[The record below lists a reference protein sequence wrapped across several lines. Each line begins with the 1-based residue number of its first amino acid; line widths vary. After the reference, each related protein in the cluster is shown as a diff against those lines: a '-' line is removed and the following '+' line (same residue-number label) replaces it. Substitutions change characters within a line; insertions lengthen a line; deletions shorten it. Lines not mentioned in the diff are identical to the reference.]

1 MAALLNSMATGLLLS
16 AAFVSGHANSRLG
29 ASPSY
34 QGFNNICPEQC
45 IVTGPNPSN
54 WSTYHDM
61 KQLAKC
67 DQPMFYGFN
76 MYDDVDD
83 ADSYHRIFACTAY
96 HNDWSENS
104 QAHVP
109 LSRPVKT
116 HKVTYEIG
124 WSSYSEGTES
134 EYRSLIRQMHD
145 YIAHGHVTPTRTA
158 MLYSRFGATSAGIYI
173 GNSLQSKDISDVALQ
188 SLIHDSHNFDGR
200 RDSLA
205 MQLCGPHY
213 DSQHVFGFMALG
225 NGTFRAIQSAF
236 ESWSNAE
243 CLDFEHSTNFTAST
257 HFTSPLLSS
266 IKPRN
271 NTTSTIQASSSPLPA
286 KSSAHQMRS
295 LLSSRGQCRTE
306 KVQVGDSCAAMATK
320 CDVSGSDFLKYNPAK
335 GFCSKLKPGQHV
347 CCSSGTVQQ
356 NRNLLSSRGECK
368 TEKVQQDD
376 SCAAI
381 ATRCGISGADFTK
394 YNSAKGLCSKLKP
407 GQHVCCSSGTLP
419 NFSPKPKKDGS
430 CATTT
435 VGDGESCSTIA
446 AANSLTEKDIDS
458 FNQKTWGWT
467 GCKNIFKDSVIC
479 ISKGSPPMPAEVS
492 DAKCGPQVPGTKPPN
507 DMSKLADL
515 NPCPLNACCNTF
527 GHCGTT
533 AEFCTDTNTGA
544 PGTAKVGTNGCISH
558 CGMGIVKGNA
568 PTEFRSI
575 GYYEGYQF
583 KRNCLYQ
590 DITQVDH
597 SKYTH
602 LHFGF
607 ADISSDYEISIND
620 KTTNY
625 QFHNFKYISGPKR
638 IVSFGGWDFSTQ
650 ASTYQILRQGTT
662 ALHRKKL
669 ATNIANFV
677 KDNNLDGVDIDWEYP
692 SAPDIPGVP
701 SGDKSEGANYLAFL
715 VVLKN
720 LLGDKS
726 VSIAAPGSYWYLK
739 GFPIAK
745 ISKVVDYIVF
755 MTYDLHGQW
764 DAGNPNAQP
773 GCDDGSCLRSH
784 VNMTETRESLS
795 LITKAGVD
803 SGKVVVGVSSYG
815 RSFRMADAD
824 CDGPL
829 CKFTG
834 GRLDSN
840 AEKADCTDTA
850 GYISN
855 AEINQLV
862 KHNSSRVNKH
872 YVDAHSN
879 SNIMVYDDTNWV
891 AYMGPEIRAQRHKM
905 YQALGM
911 GGTVNWATDLEQF
924 NDAPEGVD
932 SWDGLILQAKSGLIT
947 TRGAGSRSGNWTKIG
962 CDNEY
967 SKEKPFW
974 SPMTRWGQ
982 LSASDAWNDLISD
995 WKHYRDKTD
1004 EDDRDGFSA
1013 YIAYL
1018 IDATA
1023 GANCG
1028 KMEGNNG
1035 CIQPLTCSELKVE
1048 GNEKSGA
1055 AAELIWQSFVKIHQM
1070 YAEFKS
1076 ALVADAALVIDNT
1089 LPDLEN
1095 KFAPVPPKQDDS
1107 WLNTLLGLLAL
1118 GMPMVGGKFFD
1129 NVLADLPALAAKT
1142 PASRDHY
1149 KVVFNTILT
1158 SPVTIGTNMKASS
1171 TPDDWTI
1178 EKQAE
1183 FSKYMGQSLQ
1193 GWEVIFTHDLVNL
1206 FDGSD
1211 KSIERLSTMI
1221 SNGGMVEGIPEDIP
1235 YPDKTKRKD
1244 KGDDDNK
1251 KIEATKE
1258 EKESVEHGFLTAFWA
1273 YSIPAVWQASGHHP
1287 FIIDTGRSCDDKDGD
1302 KYTKDLKSACYEKRL
1317 YQLADPDGKSHPCS
1331 TECGVPGGCKCPDS
1345 AFSSPKGV
1353 DELDG
1358 KAWSGLKVDDIIIG
1372 SVKTYKQNGNEN
1384 GGGKADAT
1392 DSGTFDALRKM
1403 DVTTPGFMRLPV
1415 CSEALARKSW
1425 ENADKTD
1432 ATRKKEGFPC
1442 NNDNGKSYCTTS
1454 KTTYVEET
1462 TSGSPLIDD
1471 CLVIVKNIQGTTGS
1485 WIKPIERQY
1494 GILNFGT
1501 CTFGIEGKGRKGNVD
1516 EYVGAQD
1523 VVDIIRYTSKHWGH
1537 GTGKM
1542 QGKGVMQ
1549 CNGNI
1554 KQQEVHWAIYK
1565 K

>member
-1 MAALLNSMATGLLLS
+1 MAPLWKGIAGLLLS
-16 AAFVSGHANSRLG
+16 AVVVSGYSNSRLG

-34 QGFNNICPEQC
+34 QGFSNICPERC

-54 WSTYHDM
+54 WSSYHD
-61 KQLAKC
+61 LNRLGKC
-67 DQPMFYGFN
+67 DQPMLYSFN
-76 MYDDVDD
+76 LYDDVDD
-83 ADSYHRIFACTAY
+83 ADSRHSIFACTTY
-96 HNDWSENS
+96 GNDWSDNL

-109 LSRPVKT
+109 LSHPVKEHT
-116 HKVTYEIG
+116 VNYEIG
-124 WSSYSEGTES
+124 WSSYSPGTES
-134 EYRSLIRQMHD
+134 DYRSLIKQMRD
-145 YIAHGHVTPTRTA
+145 YVARGHISPSKTA
-158 MLYSRFGATSAGIYI
+158 MLYAQFGDTSVGVYI
-173 GNSLQSKDISDVALQ
+173 GNSLRSKDIGDVALQ
-188 SLIHDSHNFDGR
+188 SLIDDSHDFDGR

-213 DSQHVFGFMALG
+213 DSQHVFGFMALS

-236 ESWSNAE
+236 ESWSDAE

-257 HFTSPLLSS
+257 HFTSPMLSS
-266 IKPRN
+266 IKPGN
-271 NTTSTIQASSSPLPA
+271 ETTSSIQASGSPLAA
-286 KSSAHQMRS
+286 KSSTHEMRS

-320 CDVSGSDFLKYNPAK
+320 CGVSGSDFLKYNPTK
-335 GFCSKLKPGQHV
+335 GFCSKLTPGQNV

-356 NRNLLSSRGECK
+356 KRNLLSSRGECE
-368 TEKVQQDD
+368 TEKVQDGD

-394 YNSAKGLCSKLKP
+394 YNSAKGFCSKLKP

-419 NFSPKPKKDGS
+419 DFSPKPNKDGS

-446 AANSLTEKDIDS
+446 AANSLTLKDIDD

-479 ISKGSPPMPAEVS
+479 VSKGSPPMPAEVS
-492 DAKCGPQVPGTKPPN
+492 DAQCGPQVPGTKPPK

-558 CGMGIVKGNA
+558 CGMKIVKGNA

-583 KRNCLYQ
+583 KRDCLYQ
-590 DITQVDH
+590 DVMQVDP

-607 ADISSDYEISIND
+607 ADISRDYEISIND
-620 KTTNY
+620 KSTNY
-625 QFHNFKYISGPKR
+625 QFQNFKFISGPKR
-638 IVSFGGWDFSTQ
+638 IVGFGGWDFSTQ
-650 ASTYQILRQGTT
+650 ASTYQIFRQGTSPT
-662 ALHRKKL
+662 NRKKL

-701 SGDKSEGANYLAFL
+701 SGDKSEGTNFLAFL
-715 VVLKN
+715 VILKN

-739 GFPIAK
+739 GFPIEK

-764 DAGNPNAQP
+764 DAGNPNAQA

-784 VNMTETRESLS
+784 VNLTETRESLS

-815 RSFRMADAD
+815 RSFRMADPD

-834 GRLDSN
+834 SRLHSN
-840 AEKADCTDTA
+840 ADKAECTDTA

-855 AEINQLV
+855 AEINRLLN
-862 KHNSSRVNKH
+862 HNSSRVNKH
-872 YVDAHSN
+872 YIDTHSH
-879 SNIMVYDDTNWV
+879 SKIMVYDDTNWV
-891 AYMGPEIRAQRHKM
+891 AYMTPEIRAQRTKM
-905 YQALGM
+905 YQNLGM
-911 GGTVNWATDLEQF
+911 GGTVNWATDLEEF
-924 NDAPEGVD
+924 NDAPKEFGNWPD
-932 SWDGLILQAKSGLIT
+932 MILQMKSGIFT
-947 TRGAGSRSGNWTKIG
+947 PRGAGSRSGNWTEIG

-967 SKEKPFW
+967 SVETPFW
-974 SPMTRWGQ
+974 SPMTRWEQ
-982 LSASDAWNDLISD
+982 LGAKDAWSDLIADWRDYRGENDLGTRLS
-995 WKHYRDKTD
+995 
-1004 EDDRDGFSA
+1004 FSA
-1013 YIAYL
+1013 QISYYL
-1018 IDATA
+1018 GGPNNVECEEI
-1023 GANCG
+1023 GGVNNCMQTISCKG
-1028 KMEGNNG
+1028 FN
-1035 CIQPLTCSELKVE
+1035 VE
-1048 GNEKSGA
+1048 NSKSGA
-1055 AAELIWQSFVKIHQM
+1055 AAELIWASFVKIHQM

-1076 ALVADAALVIDNT
+1076 ALVANAALVIDNT

-1095 KFAPVPPKQDDS
+1095 KFAPVPPKSDDS
-1107 WLNTLLGLLAL
+1107 WLNTLLGLVAL
-1118 GMPMVGGKFFD
+1118 GVPLVGGKFFD
-1129 NVLADLPALAAKT
+1129 DVLKKIPAMTAK
-1142 PASRDHY
+1142 SGVSQDHY
-1149 KVVFNTILT
+1149 KGVMNALLT
-1158 SPVTIGTNMKASS
+1158 SPVTIGTNLKGSSDPKAW
-1171 TPDDWTI
+1171 TP
-1178 EKQAE
+1178 EKQDE

-1193 GWEVIFTHDLVNL
+1193 AWNHIFTQDLEDL

-1211 KSIERLSTMI
+1211 ESIERLTTMI
-1221 SNGGMVEGIPEDIP
+1221 EDGRMIDGIPEDIP

-1244 KGDDDNK
+1244 EDDKDDPK
-1251 KIEATKE
+1251 TEATE
-1258 EKESVEHGFLTAFWA
+1258 AEKKSVESSFLTAFWA

-1302 KYTKDLKSACYEKRL
+1302 KYTKGLKSACHGETLYE
-1317 YQLADPDGKSHPCS
+1317 LADPDGRSHPCS
-1331 TECGVPGGCKCPDS
+1331 YNCGIPGGCKCDDS

-1353 DELDG
+1353 KELDG
-1358 KAWSGLKVDDIIIG
+1358 DDWNGLTVKDIIVG

-1384 GGGKADAT
+1384 GGDIADPT
-1392 DSGTFDALRKM
+1392 DSGTFDALKEM
-1403 DVTTPGFMRLPV
+1403 DITTPGFMRLPV
-1415 CSEALARKSW
+1415 CTQAMARRSW
-1425 ENADKTD
+1425 ENADKAD
-1432 ATRKKEGFPC
+1432 ATRKKDNFPC
-1442 NNDNGKSYCTTS
+1442 NKDNGKSYCTTS
-1454 KTTYVEET
+1454 KSTYIEET

-1471 CLVIVKNIQGTTGS
+1471 CLVIVKNIEGTTGS
-1485 WIKPIERQY
+1485 WNRLIEIQY
-1494 GILNFGT
+1494 GIASYGT
-1501 CTFGIEGKGRKGNVD
+1501 CTFGIEGKGRHGNVNVD
-1516 EYVGAQD
+1516 VGAQD
-1523 VVDIIRYTSKHWGH
+1523 IVDIIRYTSKHWGH
-1537 GTGKM
+1537 GTDRM

-1549 CNGNI
+1549 CHGNI
-1554 KQQEVHWAIYK
+1554 KQQELHWSIYK

>member
-1 MAALLNSMATGLLLS
+1 MAPLLNGIAAGILLS
-16 AAFVSGHANSRLG
+16 AAVVSGQGNSRLG

-34 QGFNNICPEQC
+34 QGFNNICPERC

-54 WSTYHDM
+54 WSTYHHM
-61 KQLAKC
+61 KQLERC
-67 DQPMFYGFN
+67 DLPVFYGFN
-76 MYDDVDD
+76 LYDDVDD
-83 ADSYHRIFACTAY
+83 TDSYHRILACTAY
-96 HNDWSENS
+96 GHDWRENS
-104 QAHVP
+104 QAQLK
-109 LSRPVKT
+109 LSRPAKEY
-116 HKVTYEIG
+116 KVNYEIG

-134 EYRSLIRQMHD
+134 EYRSLIRQMRD
-145 YIAHGHVTPTRTA
+145 YIARGHINPSKTA

-173 GNSLQSKDISDVALQ
+173 GNSLQSKDISDIALE
-188 SLIHDSHNFDGR
+188 SLINDSHNFDGR

-213 DSQHVFGFMALG
+213 DSQHVFGFLALR

-243 CLDFEHSTNFTAST
+243 CLDFEQTTNFTASA
-257 HFTSPLLSS
+257 HFTSPMLSS
-266 IKPRN
+266 IKPG
-271 NTTSTIQASSSPLPA
+271 NTTTSSMKASGSPLPA
-286 KSSAHQMRS
+286 KSSTQQERN
-295 LLSSRGQCRTE
+295 LLFSRAECKTQ
-306 KVQVGDSCAAMATK
+306 KVQDGDSCAAIASR
-320 CDVSGSDFLKYNPAK
+320 CGISGADFTKYNSAK

-347 CCSSGTVQQ
+347 CCSSGT
-356 NRNLLSSRGECK
+356 
-368 TEKVQQDD
+368 
-376 SCAAI
+376 
-381 ATRCGISGADFTK
+381 
-394 YNSAKGLCSKLKP
+394 
-407 GQHVCCSSGTLP
+407 LP
-419 NFSPKPKKDGS
+419 DFSPKPNKDGS

-446 AANSLTEKDIDS
+446 AANGITEKDIDG

-479 ISKGSPPMPAEVS
+479 VSKGSPPMPAEVS
-492 DAKCGPQVPGTKPPN
+492 DAQCGPQVRGTKPPK
-507 DMSKLADL
+507 DMSTLADL

-544 PGTAKVGTNGCISH
+544 PGTAKAGTNGCISH
-558 CGMGIVKGNA
+558 CGMNIVKGNA
-568 PTEFRSI
+568 PSEFRSI

-583 KRNCLYQ
+583 KRDCLYQ
-590 DITQVDH
+590 DATQVDH

-607 ADISSDYEISIND
+607 ADISTDYEVSIND
-620 KTTNY
+620 KSTNY
-625 QFHNFKYISGPKR
+625 QFFNFKHISGPKR
-638 IVSFGGWDFSTQ
+638 IVSFGGWDFSTKE
-650 ASTYQILRQGTT
+650 STYQIFRQGTN
-662 ALHRKKL
+662 AANRKKL
-669 ATNIANFV
+669 ATNIAKFV
-677 KDNNLDGVDIDWEYP
+677 NDNNLDGVDIDWEYP
-692 SAPDIPGVP
+692 SAPDIPGTP
-701 SGDKSEGANYLAFL
+701 SGDKSEGDNYLAFL

-720 LLGDKS
+720 LLKGKS

-784 VNMTETRESLS
+784 VNMTETQQSLA

-815 RSFRMADAD
+815 RSFKMADAD
-824 CDGPL
+824 CDGPQ

-834 GRLDSN
+834 GRLNSN
-840 AEKADCTDTA
+840 ADKAECTDTA

-855 AEINQLV
+855 AEINQLLT
-862 KHNSSRVNKH
+862 HNSSRVNKH
-872 YVDAHSN
+872 YVDTHSN

-891 AYMGPEIRAQRHKM
+891 AYMSPEIRAQRAKM
-905 YQALGM
+905 YESLGM

-924 NDAPEGVD
+924 NDAPKEFD
-932 SWDGLILQAKSGLIT
+932 SWSGLILEAKSGVIT
-947 TRGAGSRSGNWTKIG
+947 PRGAGSRRGNWTKIG
-962 CDNEY
+962 CDSEY
-967 SKEKPFW
+967 YREIPYW
-974 SPMTRWGQ
+974 SPMTRWEKLG
-982 LSASDAWNDLISD
+982 AADAWSDIIAD
-995 WKHYRDKTD
+995 WKDYRAKSPKDVRDK
-1004 EDDRDGFSA
+1004 FSSQIL
-1013 YIAYL
+1013 YFL
-1018 IDATA
+1018 GNSD
-1023 GANCG
+1023 GANCHR
-1028 KMEGNNG
+1028 
-1035 CIQPLTCSELKVE
+1035 IQDDSNCVQTRSCSEFEVDTNDKT
-1048 GNEKSGA
+1048 GA
-1055 AAELIWQSFVKIHQM
+1055 AAVLIWNSFVAIHQM
-1070 YAEFKS
+1070 YSEFKS

-1095 KFAPVPPKQDDS
+1095 TFAPVPPEKDDS
-1107 WLNTLLGLLAL
+1107 WLNTILGLVAL
-1118 GMPMVGGKFFD
+1118 GVPTVGGKFFD
-1129 NVLADLPALAAKT
+1129 DVLTGIPAMAAKT
-1142 PASRDHY
+1142 DASRDHH
-1149 KVVFNTILT
+1149 KSALNAILT
-1158 SPVTIGTNMKASS
+1158 SPVTIATNLKGDSDV
-1171 TPDDWTI
+1171 DDWTP

-1183 FSKYMGQSLQ
+1183 FSKYMGQSLKA
-1193 GWEVIFTHDLVNL
+1193 WEYIFTTDLRDL

-1211 KSIERLSTMI
+1211 KSIERLTTMI
-1221 SNGGMVEGIPEDIP
+1221 ADGRLLDGVPEDIP
-1235 YPDKTKRKD
+1235 YPKKTKRKD
-1244 KGDDDNK
+1244 TET
-1251 KIEATKE
+1251 EATDAQK
-1258 EKESVEHGFLTAFWA
+1258 KSVEDSFLTTFWA

-1302 KYTKDLKSACYEKRL
+1302 KYTKGLKSACYENRL

-1331 TECGVPGGCKCPDS
+1331 TNCGLSGGCKCPDS

-1353 DELDG
+1353 EELDG

-1384 GGGKADAT
+1384 GGGKANPK
-1392 DSGTFDALRKM
+1392 DSGTFDALKKM
-1403 DVTTPGFMRLPV
+1403 EITTPGFMRLPV
-1415 CSEALARKSW
+1415 CSETLARKSW
-1425 ENADKTD
+1425 ENADDTD

-1454 KTTYVEET
+1454 KTTYIEET
-1462 TSGSPLIDD
+1462 TSGSPVIDD
-1471 CLVIVKNIQGTTGS
+1471 CLVIVKNIEGTSGS

-1549 CNGNI
+1549 CDGNI
-1554 KQQEVHWAIYK
+1554 KKQEVHWAIYK
-1565 K
+1565 R